1 VSPIGRV
8 QGPSRELETDSRNY
22 GGYFLGYSPLAA
34 HLALSLLLL
43 PLSDQFEIR
52 DSCRLPKG
60 TRALDTRAY
69 ICMCMYYSMCGNIN
83 KGQSIYFI
91 CIYLHKYIHVYVH
104 IHIYICE
111 QQGKERPRNR

>member
-1 VSPIGRV
+1 MNDSTRQFLLSILGVQLPRVRGIWADTGKQVSPIGRV
-8 QGPSRELETDSRNY
+8 QGPSRELETDRNY
-22 GGYFLGYSPLAA
+22 DEYFLGYSPLAA

-69 ICMCMYYSMCGNIN
+69 ICACTITIVC
-83 KGQSIYFI
+83 
-91 CIYLHKYIHVYVH
+91 V
-104 IHIYICE
+104 E
-111 QQGKERPRNR
+111 T